1 MTKFKTT
8 TDSHAHSLETLN
20 QLYEYDDFMYSIKT
34 VVDLGCGPGDDI
46 KWWATRTTRDEYPQP
61 LGIEC
66 TGIDLLDNPAL
77 DKAHT
82 NLKYQQSDFESLIE
96 HPEGGFDIL
105 WCHDA
110 FQYAVSPI
118 QTLSRWWDIA
128 SPGGMLYICV
138 PITQRIHRRQLDY
151 FSPPGNFYHYSLPN
165 LIYMLAT
172 SGWDCRSGFF
182 KQDVNDNW
190 IHAVAYKSDTKPLDP
205 KTTSWY
211 KLSEL
216 NLLPASSDAS
226 IHAHGYLRQQDLL
239 IPWLDK
245 SISSMRIQ

>member
-1 MTKFKTT
+1 MTKFEKT
-8 TDSHAHSLETLN
+8 TDSHVHSLQTLN

-34 VVDLGCGPGDDI
+34 VVDLGCGSGDDI

-61 LGIEC
+61 LGIQC
-66 TGIDLLDNPAL
+66 TGVDLANNTAL
-77 DKAHT
+77 DKAHP
-82 NLKYQQSDFESLIE
+82 NLKYQQCDFEGQIE
-96 HPEGGFDIL
+96 HPTGGFDIL
-105 WCHDA
+105 WCHDS
-110 FQYAVSPI
+110 FQYAVTPI

-128 SPGGMLYICV
+128 SRGGMLYLCV

-151 FSPPGNFYHYSLPN
+151 FLPSGNFYHYSLVN

-182 KQDVNDNW
+182 KQNVNDNW
-190 IHAVAYKSDTKPLDP
+190 IHAVVYKSDTKPLDP

-245 SISSMRIQ
+245 SLTSMSI